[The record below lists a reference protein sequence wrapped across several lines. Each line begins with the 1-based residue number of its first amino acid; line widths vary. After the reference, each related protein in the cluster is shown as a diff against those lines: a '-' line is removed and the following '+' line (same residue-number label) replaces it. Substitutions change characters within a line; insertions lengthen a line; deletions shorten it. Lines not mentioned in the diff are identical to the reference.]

1 MKISLDRT
9 EYVAK
14 KLGKLNG
21 DKVLDIGCRE
31 MILKKYLEGN
41 FNYLGLDYISKKL
54 NATDFINHNLEKG
67 IPDNLDNID
76 IIVAL
81 DVLEHIENIHDV
93 YKEFFSI
100 TNKTVVVALPNMAY
114 YEFRINFLIKGV
126 LSGKYIFSENKILD
140 RHRWIPNYQTIDK
153 FIYTNTPSEWNIKS
167 YNYIKERKRNF
178 FFYYAEKFLS
188 KFFPSLFVYEKIFF
202 ITKKANN

>member
-14 KLGKLNG
+14 KLGKHNG

-31 MILKKYLEGN
+31 MILKEYLEGN
-41 FNYLGLDYISKKL
+41 FNYLGLDYISKKS
-54 NATDFINHNLEKG
+54 NTSDFINHNLEKG

-140 RHRWIPNYQTIDK
+140 RYRWIPNYQTIDK

-202 ITKKANN
+202 ITKKTNN

>member
-1 MKISLDRT
+1 MTISLSRT

-31 MILKKYLEGN
+31 MILKEYLEGN
-41 FNYLGLDYISKKL
+41 FDYLGLDYISKKS
-54 NATDFINHNLEKG
+54 NASDFINHNLEKG
-67 IPDNLDNID
+67 LPDNLNNID
-76 IIVAL
+76 TIVAL

-100 TNKTVVVALPNMAY
+100 TNKTVIVALPNMAY
-114 YEFRINFLIKGV
+114 YKFRINFLIKGV
-126 LSGKYIFSENKILD
+126 LSGKYIFSEEKVLD
-140 RHRWIPNYQTIDK
+140 RHRWIPNYQSIDK
-153 FIYTNTPSEWNIKS
+153 FINKNTPPGWTINTH
-167 YNYIKERKRNF
+167 NYIFERKRNF
-178 FFYYAEKFLS
+178 VLYYIEKFLS

-202 ITKKANN
+202 INKNN

>member
-31 MILKKYLEGN
+31 MILKEYLEGN
-41 FNYLGLDYISKKL
+41 FDYLGLDYISKKS
-54 NATDFINHNLEKG
+54 NASDFINHNLEKG
-67 IPDNLDNID
+67 LPDNLNNID
-76 IIVAL
+76 TIVAL

-100 TNKTVVVALPNMAY
+100 TNKTIVVALPNIAY
-114 YEFRINFLIKGV
+114 YKFRINFLIKGE
-126 LSGKYIFSENKILD
+126 LSGKYIFSEEKVLD
-140 RHRWIPNYQTIDK
+140 RHRWIPNYQSIDK
-153 FIYTNTPSEWNIKS
+153 FINKNTPPGWTINTH
-167 YNYIKERKRNF
+167 NYIFERKRNF
-178 FFYYAEKFLS
+178 VLYYIEKFLS

-202 ITKKANN
+202 INKNN